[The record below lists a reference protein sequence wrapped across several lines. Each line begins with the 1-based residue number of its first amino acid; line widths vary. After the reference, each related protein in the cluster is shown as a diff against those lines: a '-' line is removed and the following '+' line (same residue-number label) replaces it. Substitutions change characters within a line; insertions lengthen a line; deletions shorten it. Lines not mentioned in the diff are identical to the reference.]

1 MKWYKTKPSWASAD
15 EAEEIIMC
23 KTRDNKIILES
34 RKSVSES
41 MDKKEIIEWA
51 LGEWDDS
58 HHDEV
63 KWMTEGTSP
72 HMSPRSD
79 CG

>member
-1 MKWYKTKPSWASAD
+1 MKWYKTKPAWTSPD
-15 EAEEIIMC
+15 EAQEIIMC

-34 RKSVSES
+34 RKSVAES

-51 LGEWDDS
+51 LGEWANS